1 MEGEIV
7 GNVTENEDIVKKY
20 LKIPETK
27 VKGPFTKHFSKWI
40 ESNEYSMYD
49 FASFALG
56 SQASYGGKT
65 GPEQRM
71 AKVPI
76 VFIHGN
82 SDGALADGAEE
93 WAQGWSANIEH
104 FHRMGYTS
112 AELYAI
118 TYGDRMLANA
128 LTRSVNCSI
137 LLRLRRFVEAVLIY
151 TEAEQ
156 IHIVAHSMGVTLARK
171 VIQGG
176 SAHIGGD
183 GGDEKS
189 ASPNKCHLGN
199 PIRHRVHT
207 LVGIA
212 GANYGL
218 CLCTANLAVL
228 SSPACNKETGF
239 WTHSDGCAAAM
250 TYKHHQT
257 ERRLEEKKHCD
268 DGKSMGTECQSYATV
283 LRELNA
289 PDKGKDAHFVVSL
302 WSSADAIIG
311 PTNLVWGRPTSMI
324 PHSDNSTIYTEHSH
338 YSIKWMTVDDQL
350 AFLGT

>member
-1 MEGEIV
+1 
-7 GNVTENEDIVKKY
+7 
-20 LKIPETK
+20 
-27 VKGPFTKHFSKWI
+27 
-40 ESNEYSMYD
+40 MYD
-49 FASFALG
+49 FASSALG

-65 GPEQRM
+65 GPEQRV

-104 FHRMGYTS
+104 FQRMDYTS

-118 TYGDRMLANA
+118 TYGDRLLANA
-128 LTRSVNCSI
+128 LTRKDQGLTSRLDQNGLRYGLRFSDLSNCSI

-151 TEAEQ
+151 TNAEQ

-176 SAHIGGD
+176 FAHIGGD
-183 GGDEKS
+183 SGDEKN

-212 GANYGL
+212 GANFGL

-228 SSPACNKETGF
+228 SSPACNKEIGF

-250 TYKHHQT
+250 TYKHQA
-257 ERRLEEKKHCD
+257 ERRRLDEEKHCD
-268 DGKSMGTECQSYATV
+268 DGKSVGTECQSKEEEEQYATV
-283 LRELNA
+283 LRELNT

-338 YSIKWMTVDDQL
+338 YSIKWMTVDDQF
-350 AFLGT
+350 AFLDT